1 MSLCGS
7 GAWACVCLQQN
18 LQVAFQPQD
27 LQGRYAECGGML
39 TEAHKEVRTL
49 GRRAPVSTGPVTCY
63 TYTVPLVRTLPSAF
77 CPLCALPC
85 WLISIPHPFLAL
97 EVGAGVLWGSPALPC
112 RRPFLVSRRPW
123 TRSSEYL

>member
-63 TYTVPLVRTLPSAF
+63 TYTVPLESRDNCRGDVTPGRSWGPQKRGCL
-77 CPLCALPC
+77 
-85 WLISIPHPFLAL
+85 
-97 EVGAGVLWGSPALPC
+97 LWTG
-112 RRPFLVSRRPW
+112 
-123 TRSSEYL
+123 